1 MIVDVIT
8 LGIARVLFRLLGR
21 RQASEIVLGDI
32 EEEYH
37 ERRRRGNGT
46 IATCAWLLRQVA
58 LSLFHEVRTMWS
70 PHRRQGQP
78 KQTRRGPILENT
90 LQDIRYALR
99 GLSKSPGY
107 VLVVVVTLVLGFGAN
122 ATIFSLVHGT
132 LLKSRP
138 LAHGERVV
146 NVYSKRLASS
156 DWSTLSYTDYE
167 VIRSHDDT
175 FEDVM
180 GYGGL
185 IATMTGHGNATTLFG
200 ELVTESYFRMLG
212 VVPQAGRFFHPGDYE
227 RIGDQPVAVISHEL
241 WVGPYGSA
249 ENIDAETI
257 FLNGRPFR
265 IVGIAPKEFRGS
277 LMPGMVNTQVWV
289 PTAMRGHF
297 RSESNETGWMFLKA
311 RTHLGLTIAETNAV
325 LGTIAANFGVD
336 TPRYREAT
344 LTAVPARDVI
354 FNPGGDPAIKYAT
367 TLLLLTTG
375 LVLVVACTNLANMTV
390 ARFADR
396 SRELA
401 LRTALGAGR
410 GRLVTQLSTEAAVLA
425 VVGLGVTLLA
435 TTWLN
440 RVVAAYRPPVP
451 IDISLDV
458 STNTSVV
465 LYTTALGLAALVLF
479 GVLPA
484 IRASKADPS
493 SALKTGTAN
502 TPKSRV
508 SHLLLVPQVGLSV
521 VLLTLGA
528 LFGRSVMKASAV
540 DPGFDIERTAMVA
553 FQAGLSGLN
562 EDEARGFYERLA
574 EFAATIPGVTNTTVS
589 DRVPLDISG
598 NSRTTVSLIGE
609 TATEFAPAVATVEPT
624 YFETMGIRLRGGR
637 GFRARELTAV
647 IVNEAAAATFW
658 PRENPLGKTLREAGH
673 GDTVLTVV
681 GVAADARIASLAG
694 SVPPQVYLHRTEGY
708 TALLRMMVRSEADPG
723 RAAQQIVSYA
733 RTVNPDVA
741 VFDSGPM
748 TAQLGIVLFPYTLT
762 AAIAAI
768 FGLIGLTLTA
778 VGLFGVVSSG
788 AKGRTREVG
797 IKIALGANARD
808 VIWSI
813 VGRGARFTV
822 FGLAIGV
829 VAATGAAILVRSFI
843 FGIRAIDPITFLA
856 VPLLLLLVSGLAAYL
871 PARQAARIDPVEA
884 LRAE

>member
-1 MIVDVIT
+1 MDLIT
-8 LGIARVLFRLLGR
+8 LGIARILFRLLGR
-21 RQASEIVLGDI
+21 QEASEIILGDM

-37 ERRRRGNGT
+37 ERRQRGNGPIT
-46 IATCAWLLRQVA
+46 TGAWFLRQVTF
-58 LSLFHEVRTMWS
+58 SLFHEARTRWS
-70 PHRRQGQP
+70 TPRWDGQR
-78 KQTRRGPILENT
+78 KQTGESSMLENT
-90 LQDIRYALR
+90 LRDIRYAFR
-99 GLSKSPGY
+99 GLSRSPGY
-107 VLVVVVTLVLGFGAN
+107 VIVVTVTLVLGFGAN
-122 ATIFSLVHGT
+122 ATMFSLVHGT

-138 LAHGERVV
+138 LAHGDRVV
-146 NVYSKRLASS
+146 NVYNKRLASS
-156 DWSTLSYTDYE
+156 DWSTLSYADYE

-185 IATMTGHGNATTLFG
+185 IATMTGRGNATTLFG

-212 VVPQAGRFFHPGDYE
+212 IVPQAGRFFHPGDYE
-227 RIGDQPVAVISHEL
+227 GIGDRPVAVISHEL
-241 WVGPYGSA
+241 WVGAFGSA
-249 ENIDAETI
+249 EDINGETI
-257 FLNGRPFR
+257 LLNGLPFA
-265 IVGIAPKEFRGS
+265 IAGVAPQAFRGS
-277 LMPGMVNTQVWV
+277 LMPGMISTQIWV
-289 PTAMRGHF
+289 PTAMRGQF
-297 RSESNETGWMFLKA
+297 RSESDEMGWMFLKA
-311 RTHLGLTIAETNAV
+311 RMHLGLTIAETNAV
-325 LGTIAANFGVD
+325 LGTIATNLGAD

-354 FNPGGDPAIKYAT
+354 LNPGGDPAIKYAT

-425 VVGLGVTLLA
+425 VLGLGVTLLA
-435 TTWLN
+435 TTWFN
-440 RVVAAYRPPVP
+440 RVVAAYRPPMPV
-451 IDISLDV
+451 DISLDV

-465 LYTTALGLAALVLF
+465 LYTTALGLVALVLF

-484 IRASKADPS
+484 IRASKADPG
-493 SALKTGTAN
+493 SALKTGTGN
-502 TPKSRV
+502 TPKNRM
-508 SHLLLVPQVGLSV
+508 SHLLLVPQVGVSV

-540 DPGFDIERTAMVA
+540 DPGFDIDRTAMVA
-553 FQAGLSGLN
+553 FQVGLSGLN
-562 EDEARGFYERLA
+562 EDEALGFYERLA
-574 EFAATIPGVTNTTVS
+574 AFAATIPGVTNTTVT
-589 DRVPLDISG
+589 DHVPLDIWG
-598 NSRTTVSLIGE
+598 NSRTTVSVIGE
-609 TATEFAPAVATVEPT
+609 TATDFAAEVATVEHG
-624 YFETMGIRLRGGR
+624 YFETMGIPLRGGR
-637 GFRARELTAV
+637 TFRAREPTAV

-658 PRENPLGKTLREAGH
+658 PKENPLGKTLREAGH

-681 GVAADARIASLAG
+681 GVAADARLASLAG
-694 SVPPQVYLHRTEGY
+694 AVRPQIYLPRTGGY

-733 RTVNPDVA
+733 RTLNADVA

-762 AAIAAI
+762 AAIAVT

-778 VGLFGVVSSG
+778 VGLFGVVTSG

-797 IKIALGANARD
+797 IRIALGANARD
-808 VIWSI
+808 VIWNI
-813 VGRGARFTV
+813 VGRGARFTM

-829 VAATGAAILVRSFI
+829 LAAIGAAVLVRSFI
-843 FGIRAIDPITFLA
+843 FGIRAIDPVTFLA
-856 VPLLLLLVSGLAAYL
+856 VPVLLLVVSAVAAYL
-871 PARQAARIDPVEA
+871 PARRAAQINPVEA